1 MPHKCWASRAD
12 MPSFPRVSPRQ
23 FKQAGFALAAVLWL
37 LAGLSI
43 VVALIADAAH
53 TSAERIAQLRERT
66 DFLRVA
72 LSAQAQAEY
81 WLSATRPR
89 AADFTDGATSVMV
102 DNRFYQVGEDSLI
115 ALQDVGGLVDL
126 NTANPTRLVQFLV
139 VCGVPPDQTS
149 RLVDT
154 LADYIDTDNLQRI
167 NGAEADSYQMAGL
180 PAPRNRPLLAPG
192 ELWDVIGWAAHRATM
207 EKSGCIQAMTTE
219 GEATIFG
226 NRGANLATAPPPV
239 LRAAGLPDETV
250 QDIDNARGNPALVA
264 ERIAEAN
271 ALTGASGG
279 FAGMGGNQSQKTL
292 RVTHRS
298 LKGPWQI
305 TYTLVLDPDDN
316 DRPWT
321 IKQSHL
327 QGVSAPK
334 DRIQALPWPSE
345 APATTPGNAVPNL
358 PF

>member
-1 MPHKCWASRAD
+1 MHLHRLSSSAQAS
-12 MPSFPRVSPRQ
+12 Q
-23 FKQAGFALAAVLWL
+23 TGFALAAVLWL

-53 TSAERIAQLRERT
+53 TSAERVAQLRERT
-66 DFLRVA
+66 EFVRSA
-72 LSAQAQAEY
+72 LSAQAHAEY

-89 AADFTDGATSVMV
+89 AADFTDGAASVMV
-102 DNRFYQVGEDSLI
+102 DDRFYKIGEDSII
-115 ALQDVGGLVDL
+115 ALQDVGGLMDL
-126 NTANPTRLVQFLV
+126 NTADPTRLAQFLV
-139 VCGVPPDQTS
+139 VCGIAPEQTS

-167 NGAEADSYQMAGL
+167 NGAEADSYQLAGL
-180 PAPRNRPLLAPG
+180 PPPRNRPLLAPG
-192 ELWDVIGWAAHRATM
+192 EVWDVMGWPAYRTTL
-207 EKSGCIQAMTTE
+207 EKSGCVRAMTTE
-219 GEATIFG
+219 GEAGIFG
-226 NRGANLATAPPPV
+226 SSGANLATAPSPV
-239 LRAAGLPDETV
+239 LRAAGLPEETV

-271 ALTGASGG
+271 ALTGANGG
-279 FAGMGGNQSQKTL
+279 FVGMGGSQSQKTL
-292 RVTHRS
+292 RVTQRS

-305 TYTLVLDPDDN
+305 TYTLVLDPEDN

-321 IKQSHL
+321 IKQFHL

-334 DRIQALPWPSE
+334 DRIQTLPWPSE
-345 APATTPGNAVPNL
+345 APATSPGNAAPNL